1 MTSYQFYKWFGIC
14 IEILPIIPFLIGY
27 QKWHL
32 LNRALRVFIMFFFF
46 ECCLNLYQDYFF
58 YHNSSNLFLYYF
70 YSFFNNLFLL
80 YFYYL
85 LFEGSIE
92 KRITIILFILNNL
105 FLLIDWLFID
115 KLSYNFYSNIFI
127 NFTIFIVSAYFFSTY
142 FLQSKT
148 QNSTIENVKFTVS
161 IISTFLFFIRA
172 VNVIFD
178 KILLE
183 TQFNATF
190 WLFEKIIYNYFM
202 LIFLIFYSISL
213 YAYKNDEK

>member
-1 MTSYQFYKWFGIC
+1 MTSYQFYKWFGLC
-14 IEILPIIPFLIGY
+14 IELLPIIPFLIGN

-32 LNRALRVFIMFFFF
+32 LSRALRVFILFFLT
-46 ECCLNLYQDYFF
+46 ECCLNLCQDYFF

-85 LFEGSIE
+85 LFEESIE
-92 KRITIILFILNNL
+92 KRITLIVFIFNNL
-105 FLLIDWLFID
+105 LLLIDWLFID

-148 QNSTIENVKFTVS
+148 QNSPIENVNFTVS
-161 IISTFLFFIRA
+161 IISTFLFFVRVI
-172 VNVIFD
+172 NVVFD
-178 KILLE
+178 KLLLE

-202 LIFLIFYSISL
+202 LIFLLFYSISL
-213 YAYKNDEK
+213 YTYKNDKK